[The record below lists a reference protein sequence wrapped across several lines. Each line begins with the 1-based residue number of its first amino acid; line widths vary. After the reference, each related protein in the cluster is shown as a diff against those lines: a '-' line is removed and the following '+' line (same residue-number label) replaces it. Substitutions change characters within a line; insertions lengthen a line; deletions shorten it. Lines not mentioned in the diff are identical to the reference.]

1 MANGMP
7 VMDGIAPP
15 RFRELADVRTDG
27 YAMSEYSFVNHTGT
41 HVDAPA
47 HQIAG
52 GATLDDIPLHRLV
65 TEARTFDLR
74 AHPPGPVGVA
84 DLARHLGSVRR
95 NDIVLFSSGNAAN
108 WGTGAYWRGWCY
120 PDAAAAIAQ
129 SLALLALAFAV
140 SAAPAAAAAAAGAAV
155 PAAYVIAGAGSLCL
169 ASVIVRFTRRIA
181 HAGGLY
187 AYAVR
192 GLGPQAGFVAGWMYA
207 IAFAVG
213 ISFVLIISADFLSAV
228 LAANTSVHLGWFP
241 LYCILL
247 GLILAIALADIRV
260 STRVQLVFA
269 VAGVLTIV
277 ALSLVIVAKGGAH
290 GLTARPF
297 DPRLSPSTHGLFLAV
312 VLAFT
317 GFIGFEAAAVLGEET
332 AAPRHVIPRAILGT
346 VLLAT
351 VYYVFV
357 TWAQAIGYGVAG
369 AGRWAADPT
378 ALATLSDRYVGHWFA
393 VLVDV
398 VVVIDAFVA
407 ALAGVHLT
415 ARTLFAMGRDRG
427 LPRAFAATTPR
438 FRSPYVGIGLSVAL
452 TLALGATLGRHY
464 GVSTYF
470 ALMATTASLGILLVY
485 ALVAIA
491 GMVFFWRV
499 RHEVGE
505 RYNVLLDVVAPLIA
519 VAICGYTIYA
529 SVYPRPPAPIS
540 YSLWI
545 ALAWLAAGLLI
556 VAGLMLARPDRVR
569 SFGRAFEP
577 SRQ

>member
-1 MANGMP
+1 MP
-7 VMDGIAPP
+7 RSP
-15 RFRELADVRTDG
+15 RHRKEN
-27 YAMSEYSFVNHTGT
+27 SEGRSG
-41 HVDAPA
+41 
-47 HQIAG
+47 
-52 GATLDDIPLHRLV
+52 
-65 TEARTFDLR
+65 LR
-74 AHPPGPVGVA
+74 HGV
-84 DLARHLGSVRR
+84 LGSA
-95 NDIVLFSSGNAAN
+95 D
-108 WGTGAYWRGWCY
+108 
-120 PDAAAAIAQ
+120 AIAQ

-155 PAAYVIAGAGSLCL
+155 PAAYVIAGVGSLCL

-192 GLGPQAGFVAGWMYA
+192 GLGPQVGFVAGWMYA

-269 VAGVLTIV
+269 VAG
-277 ALSLVIVAKGGAH
+277 
-290 GLTARPF
+290 
-297 DPRLSPSTHGLFLAV
+297 
-312 VLAFT
+312 
-317 GFIGFEAAAVLGEET
+317 EET

-351 VYYVFV
+351 VYYAFV

-407 ALAGVHLT
+407 AVAGVHLT

-427 LPRAFAATTPR
+427 LPRAFALTTPR
-438 FRSPYVGIGLSVAL
+438 FRSPYVGIGASVAL
-452 TLALGATLGRHY
+452 TLVLGATLGRH
-464 GVSTYF
+464 
-470 ALMATTASLGILLVY
+470 
-485 ALVAIA
+485 
-491 GMVFFWRV
+491 
-499 RHEVGE
+499 
-505 RYNVLLDVVAPLIA
+505 
-519 VAICGYTIYA
+519 
-529 SVYPRPPAPIS
+529 
-540 YSLWI
+540 
-545 ALAWLAAGLLI
+545 
-556 VAGLMLARPDRVR
+556 
-569 SFGRAFEP
+569 
-577 SRQ
+577 